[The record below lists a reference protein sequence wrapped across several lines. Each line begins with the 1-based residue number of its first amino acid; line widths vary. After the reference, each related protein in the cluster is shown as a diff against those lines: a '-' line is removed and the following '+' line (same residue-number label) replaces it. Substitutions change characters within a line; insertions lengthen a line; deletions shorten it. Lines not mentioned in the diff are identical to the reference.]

1 MEHSIFTFSF
11 AEELHIKFLLDPQ
24 HFVTHLQT
32 VRFKNELERNITI
45 KLGYAN
51 AKIYKCEEERC
62 PRPMCYKWVTIQQIQ
77 LYLYLASNMS
87 LICCNVHVG
96 LMEVGKKIIL
106 SVMCWDMK
114 TAG

>member
-1 MEHSIFTFSF
+1 MEYSIFTFSF

-106 SVMCWDMK
+106 FVMCWDMK

>member
-1 MEHSIFTFSF
+1 MENSIFTFSF
-11 AEELHIKFLLDPQ
+11 AEALHIKFLLEPQ
-24 HFVTHLQT
+24 CFVTHLQT

-87 LICCNVHVG
+87 LICCNVYVG
-96 LMEVGKKIIL
+96 LMEVGRKIIL
-106 SVMCWDMK
+106 CVMCWDMK